1 MKRNVTA
8 SLAFKKET
16 PEHKVAFGANVV
28 VMLGGV
34 LTAKGSNASLYTD
47 LPVPVA
53 DLEDVN
59 NRLFDANGAA
69 KTGAYV
75 DIAAMENVV
84 VEWNDKFSLTAAFIT
99 SAAASNA
106 ELIRAA
112 GFVPTKSEAQKQPA
126 AGAVIGFTAQTN
138 GKKGAIV
145 ARSKKKAPLAKAY
158 VFSAVPDGVAV
169 TYEGDVM
176 VLTVGDKSIYIT
188 AHTKRNV
195 EIYNLPSGV
204 AYNVSM
210 YGFNS
215 TGSGGAAAS
224 QQVIPQ

>member
-8 SLAFKKET
+8 SLGFKKEN
-16 PEHKVAFGANVV
+16 PEQKVAFGANVV
-28 VMLGGV
+28 AMLGGLV
-34 LTAKGSNASLYTD
+34 PAKGGASSLYTTM
-47 LPVPVA
+47 PVPVA

-69 KTGAYV
+69 KTGAYL
-75 DIAAMENVV
+75 AEATLENVV
-84 VEWNDKFSLTAAFIT
+84 AEWNEKFSLTAVFIT
-99 SAAASNA
+99 SVAASNA
-106 ELIRAA
+106 EVIRAA

-126 AGAVIGFTAQTN
+126 AGGITGFTAQTN

-145 ARSKKKAPLAKAY
+145 ARSKKKASMAKGY
-158 VFSAVPDGVAV
+158 VFSAVPDGVDV

-176 VLTVGDKSIYIT
+176 VLTVGDKNIYIT
-188 AHTKRNV
+188 AHTKKNV
-195 EIYNLPSGV
+195 EIYNLPSGIP
-204 AYNVSM
+204 YNVSM

-215 TGSGGAAAS
+215 TGSGGAAPS